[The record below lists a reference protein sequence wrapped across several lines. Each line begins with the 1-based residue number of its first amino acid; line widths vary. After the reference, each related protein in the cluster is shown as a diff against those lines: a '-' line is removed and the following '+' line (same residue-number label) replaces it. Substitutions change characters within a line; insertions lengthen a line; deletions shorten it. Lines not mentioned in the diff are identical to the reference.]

1 MKNTIVS
8 LLTLLS
14 LVNVSSAF
22 AGQADLNHW
31 FESELESHQ
40 YVLAQAESDH
50 AGVEY
55 LLKTIRVRLRATL
68 SVELPLVA
76 KGKVRPEIEL
86 YYTR

>member
-1 MKNTIVS
+1 MKKIFLAILMITAMTNTFANQS
-8 LLTLLS
+8 DLS
-14 LVNVSSAF
+14 
-22 AGQADLNHW
+22 HW

-40 YVLAQAESDH
+40 YVLAEVESENS
-50 AGVEY
+50 GVDY

>member
-1 MKNTIVS
+1 MKNIFLALFMTMTLSQVS
-8 LLTLLS
+8 ANQSDLS
-14 LVNVSSAF
+14 
-22 AGQADLNHW
+22 HW
-31 FESELESHQ
+31 FASELESHQ
-40 YVLAQAESDH
+40 YVLAEVEQENS
-50 AGVEY
+50 GVDY

>member
-1 MKNTIVS
+1 MKNIIVS
-8 LLTLLS
+8 IVMFLALGNT
-14 LVNVSSAF
+14 F

-40 YVLAQAESDH
+40 YVLAQVESEN

-68 SVELPLVA
+68 SVEIPLLA
-76 KGKVRPEIEL
+76 KGKIRPEIEL